1 MTLEE
6 VATLL
11 GVAFPASACR
21 LRLGRAVHDSRE
33 ARPGDLF
40 VCIEGDRFDGHRF
53 AADAAARGAVALV
66 ARLGMSAQLPQMPVL
81 GVRDTR
87 KELPVVSAALCGYP
101 SRGLALAGV
110 TGTKGKT
117 STVRMLAAILRSA
130 GRSAATIGTLGA
142 DLNGD
147 PLESAHTT
155 PEADQLQSLFAQIR
169 DAGGQAVAM
178 EVSSHSICKHRVD
191 CCDWDVLVFTN
202 LSQDHLDFHNT
213 MDEYFAAKAL
223 LFSDL
228 AKHASRPPVSVI
240 NADDARADELARL
253 CVGRVIRFGEATDAD
268 PRITDVRLGPAI
280 TDLTLTSGA
289 VSERIALPLAGRFQ
303 VHNAAAAVAAAMALG
318 VSLEAAAEALRHVG
332 PVPGRFQT
340 VPTGRAWHAVV
351 DYAHSPGSVEQFLQ
365 SARALTSGRL
375 VAVFGCGGDRD
386 KTKRPIML
394 EIARRIADQV
404 VVTSDNPRTEKPEA
418 IIADILARRGEAG
431 APILVEPDR
440 RAAIGL
446 ALAGARDGDLVAVY
460 GKGHEDYQ
468 EIDGVK
474 HPFDDRLVIQ
484 DWLEA
489 NP

>member
-1 MTLEE
+1 MTVQQ

-11 GVAFPASACR
+11 GVAFPASACG
-21 LRLGRAVHDSRE
+21 LRLERAVHDSRE
-33 ARPGDLF
+33 VRPGDLF

-53 AADAAARGAVALV
+53 AADAVARGAVALV
-66 ARLGMSAQLPQMPVL
+66 AKLGVSAQLPQMPVL

-87 KELPVVSAALCGYP
+87 VALPIVSAALCSHP
-101 SRGLALAGV
+101 SRSLALVGV

-117 STVRMLAAILRSA
+117 STVRMLAAILRAA
-130 GRSAATIGTLGA
+130 GKSTASIGTLGA
-142 DLNGD
+142 DLDGQ

-155 PEADQLQSLFAQIR
+155 PEADQLQGLFGQVR

-202 LSQDHLDFHNT
+202 LSQDHLDFHNS
-213 MDEYFAAKAL
+213 MDEYFSAKAR

-228 AKHASRPPVSVI
+228 ATHASRPPVSVI
-240 NADDARADELARL
+240 NADDARAGELARL
-253 CVGRVIRFGEATDAD
+253 CVGRVVRFGEAADAD
-268 PRITDVRLGPAI
+268 LRITDVRLGPAI
-280 TDLTLTSGA
+280 TDLTLASGT

-303 VHNAAAAVAAAMALG
+303 VHTPAAAGAAAMALG
-318 VSLEAAAEALRHVG
+318 VSLEAAAEALRRVG

-340 VPTGRAWHAVV
+340 VPTGRAWYAVV

-375 VAVFGCGGDRD
+375 IAVFGCGGDRD

-394 EIARRIADQV
+394 GIARRIADQV

-418 IIADILARRGEAG
+418 IIADILAGSDEAG

-440 RAAIGL
+440 RAAIGS
-446 ALAGARDGDLVAVY
+446 ALAQARDGDLVAVY

-474 HPFDDRLVIQ
+474 HPFDDRLVIR